1 MKKIA
6 FLFPGQGSQYAGMGK
21 DLAEKFPPARKV
33 FDQADATLGFPL
45 SRLCFEGPEEELKLT
60 ENTQPA
66 ILTTSIAAWQ
76 VFDSYGYKPSF
87 VAGHSLGEY
96 SAMVACGALSLESA
110 VNLVRCRG
118 RYMQQA
124 VPVGEGAMAAILGL
138 NAETLTEVCAA
149 AAQGQIVAPA
159 NFNSAQQIVIA
170 GHKEAVNRA
179 IVMAKEKGAKR
190 GILLP
195 VSAPFHSP
203 LMLPAQERLAEDL
216 RKIAFAAPACPVVNN
231 VEAKPVVDPMEL
243 RDGLIH
249 QVSHPVRWQQT
260 MDYLLSQDVKI
271 LIEIGPGKVLTGL
284 LKKSTECLLLINIED
299 SAGIE
304 SAVKELEANIE

>member
-21 DLAEKFPPARKV
+21 DLAEKFPLARKV
-33 FDQADATLGFPL
+33 FDQADATLGLPL

-66 ILTTSIAAWQ
+66 ILTTSIAAWR

-96 SAMVACGALSLESA
+96 SAMVASGALTLESA
-110 VNLVRCRG
+110 VNLVRWRG

-124 VPVGEGAMAAILGL
+124 VPVGEGTMAAILGL
-138 NAETLTEVCAA
+138 NAEILTEVCAA
-149 AAQGQIVAPA
+149 AAQGEIVAPA
-159 NFNSAQQIVIA
+159 NFNSTQQIVIA

-195 VSAPFHSP
+195 VSAPFHCS
-203 LMLPAQERLAEDL
+203 LMLPAQERLAVDL
-216 RKIAFAAPACPVVNN
+216 KKTAFSVPVCPVVNN
-231 VEAKPVVDPMEL
+231 VEAKPLVDPMEL

-260 MDYLLSQDVKI
+260 MDFLLSQDVKI
-271 LIEIGPGKVLTGL
+271 LVEIGPGKVLTGL

-299 SAGIE
+299 SAGME
-304 SAVKELEANIE
+304 SALKELSANIQ